1 MYGILGVGTT
11 VFIVLISQS
20 MLHIKLYPKH
30 ITKSRIYSVSLFK
43 QCLIYVIVFLSF
55 SNTGVKVP
63 EMLFNIAG
71 PGCVV

>member
-43 QCLIYVIVFLSF
+43 
-55 SNTGVKVP
+55 
-63 EMLFNIAG
+63 
-71 PGCVV
+71 